1 MTRTIRFLILFLF
14 TAMGSVVLVGCAN
27 TSAKNSKIYSTPSEP
42 VNNINFIYV
51 QNDLSVR
58 GSGNFDVGYADL
70 PKLFEDRSRAIFPI
84 NNLSVRFSHY
94 SRTEFD
100 RTERANIEKW
110 VMSNPDA
117 ALLTLMVSGGSII
130 SGSNTPRNTL
140 LSFDARLIDQKTK
153 KLLWYGRFNT
163 RFIAPLIGKASFDE
177 ASVDDLITEI
187 LQKLSADKM
196 ILLKDGR
203 VAPPPSAK

>member
-1 MTRTIRFLILFLF
+1 
-14 TAMGSVVLVGCAN
+14 MGSAVLVGCAN
-27 TSAKNSKIYSTPSEP
+27 TSAKNSKIYSVPSEP

-58 GSGNFDVGYADL
+58 GSGSSNNRFDVGYADL

-84 NNLSVRFSHY
+84 NNISVRYSHY

-100 RTERANIEKW
+100 QTERANIDKW
-110 VMSNPDA
+110 MMSNPDA

-140 LSFDARLIDQKTK
+140 LSFDARLIDQNTK

-203 VAPPPSAK
+203 VAAPPTAK